1 MLKNRI
7 IILETIEDIESKLIP
22 IFNLEEEN
30 RYPTYIVNMTIE
42 VLNYLMEW
50 YHKSPDLHPDLVK
63 FVKSLRQRE
72 CYKDGNA
79 WSKVQQ
85 LDLILDSL
93 TGEALQI
100 KLGKPT
106 DLEMN
111 VSDCNIDD
119 GQTRST
125 HYTSFFSGDKYY
137 EFDVK
142 LLRDRLE
149 NDRNNN
155 LNSLSQIKD
164 ELWKLLEWMENQKNP
179 PKFNYNL
186 LKNSQ
191 FKTLRENFD
200 SVIISA
206 KLSFKPEAYLVKSFI
221 NDNRT
226 TTTLQNDQVLIARGT
241 VLPSVENSWTH
252 HIRPEIDKW
261 NGRVGSDNMAN
272 PMVNGSFRT
281 AKNFAK
287 KAWRL
292 TGKPDTGQVTSFNM
306 NITLGFQ
313 KDGLINLKKKL
324 WENDNKEYEESSW
337 RQLVHTSDTSDS
349 SAHNTF
355 VIKCFKESKLHSM
368 KDRKKYLDKTITVL
382 QNISDITYTI
392 VSDKEILESLSSW
405 GNMWSGWR
413 AGRLSDKDKHPTL
426 NCFNLFNFNSTENA
440 HLLVHEL
447 IRISNTYGIPIDNE
461 FVKTYLDKLMESL
474 TSIYSTEKKI
484 NEIGSMKS
492 TKKDGSYATTYEA
505 RLPYWVELFEKA
517 EDLMNDSV
525 FEFHMNHTNDVSD
538 KDRFNQVQVFEAAYD
553 INGIFMNGR
562 LYTDPEWDEDV
573 TRKNFHVGH
582 TTSNKNHGSADVKY
596 SVAISPTRNSIAGA
610 KTKGETQLPE
620 PAVFYNSLAN
630 SSYQKMNQTKDKKLK
645 AKYRNDYY
653 VLTTISEWYEENKIE
668 EILRTK

>member
-22 IFNLEEEN
+22 IFKLEH
-30 RYPTYIVNMTIE
+30 PHPSYIVNMTID
-42 VLNYLMEW
+42 VLYYLMEW
-50 YHKSPDLHPDLVK
+50 YHKSPTAPPDLVK

-79 WSKVQQ
+79 WTKSQQ

-125 HYTSFFSGDKYY
+125 HYTAFFGGDKHY

-149 NDRNNN
+149 NDLYNN

-164 ELWKLLEWMENQKNP
+164 ELWKLLEWMEDQKNP

-186 LKNSQ
+186 LKNHQ

-252 HIRPEIDKW
+252 HIRPEIDRW
-261 NGRVGSDNMAN
+261 NGRVGSKNINN
-272 PMVNGSFRT
+272 PMVNGSLRT

-287 KAWRL
+287 KTWRL
-292 TGKPDTGQVTSFNM
+292 SGKPDTGQVTSFNM

-313 KDGLINLKKKL
+313 KDGFINLKKKL

-349 SAHNTF
+349 GAHNTF
-355 VIKCFKESKLHSM
+355 VIKCFDKSKLHSM
-368 KDRKKYLDKTITVL
+368 KDRQKYLDKSITVL

-392 VSDKEILESLSSW
+392 VSDKEILEKLSRW

-413 AGRLSDKDKHPTL
+413 ADRLNDKDNNPTL

-440 HLLVHEL
+440 HLLVHEI
-447 IRISNTYGIPIDNE
+447 IRISNTYGISIDNE

-474 TSIYSTEKKI
+474 TSIYSTETKI
-484 NEIGSMKS
+484 NKIGSMKS
-492 TKKDGSYATTYEA
+492 TKKDGSFATTYEA

-525 FEFHMNHTNDVSD
+525 FKFHMNHTNDVHD
-538 KDRFNQVQVFEAAYD
+538 KDRFNQIQVFEAAYEV
-553 INGIFMNGR
+553 NGFSMNGR
-562 LYTDPEWDEDV
+562 LYTDSEWKEDV
-573 TRKNFHVGH
+573 TRENFHVGH

-596 SVAISPTRNSIAGA
+596 SVAISPKRNSIVGGI
-610 KTKGETQLPE
+610 TKGDTQLPE
-620 PAVFYNSLAN
+620 PVDFYKGLAGAA
-630 SSYQKMNQTKDKKLK
+630 YTLMTATKDKKQK
-645 AKYRNDYY
+645 GDYWKDY
-653 VLTTISEWYEENKIE
+653 MVLTTISEWYKENKIE